1 MSDKMEYSYENGTIY
16 EGTNP
21 IATVVID
28 GYGLRTRSITI
39 SGQVQIKLERQ
50 RRGFNILDNGM
61 MMGTAN
67 GFTIEYLG
75 TVYEVNKQEVYK
87 FVNGRSNS
95 FKITSQGSEIAE
107 VSRKDNRILI
117 STLMNSDKV
126 PLFIYLSFL
135 SPYSNPVRAGY
146 ARNNR
151 RGVDIPIV
159 YKIAYYVLTV
169 GALIFLFSDT
179 VLPISYADSLMIFLA
194 MIIAGYVVRYYG
206 VRKGR
211 KKDQSLQQ

>member
-1 MSDKMEYSYENGTIY
+1 MEYSYDNGTIY

-21 IATVVID
+21 IATVVME
-28 GYGLRTRSITI
+28 GYGIRARSIVI
-39 SGQVQIKLERQ
+39 SGQVQIKLERD

-61 MMGTAN
+61 IMGTVN

-75 TVYEVNKQEVYK
+75 TVYQVNNREVVS

-95 FKITSQGSEIAE
+95 FKITSQGADIAE
-107 VSRKDNRILI
+107 VSRKDNRIFI
-117 STLMNSDKV
+117 SSIMNSDKV

-135 SPYSNPVRAGY
+135 SSYSNQAMAGY
-146 ARNNR
+146 RRNNSR
-151 RGVDIPIV
+151 NLNIPIG
-159 YKIAYYVLTV
+159 YKIAYYVLTF

-179 VLPISYADSLMIFLA
+179 VLPISYADSLVIFLA
-194 MIIAGYVVRYYG
+194 MVIGGHVVRYYG
-206 VRKGR
+206 IKKVR